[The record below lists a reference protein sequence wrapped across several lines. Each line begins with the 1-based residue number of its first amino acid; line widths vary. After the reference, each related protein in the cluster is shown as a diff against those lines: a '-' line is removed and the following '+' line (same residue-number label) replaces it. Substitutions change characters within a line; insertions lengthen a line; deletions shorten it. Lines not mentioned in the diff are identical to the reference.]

1 MVQAT
6 GLREN
11 LPVRWTVLEMLRWMT
26 GRFEERGLPSARL
39 DAELIIARA
48 LGLRRVQVYT
58 QFDRPLDADELGRL
72 RDLVR
77 RRQGGECVAYILG
90 EKEFYGLTFQ
100 VDHRVLVPRADTET
114 LVDEALT
121 RLREGGW
128 TSPRIVDVGTG
139 SGALAITLAKRCP
152 AAEVVAV
159 DLSGDALEVAQ
170 ANAARLG
177 VAVRFVQGDLA
188 DPLLGLGP
196 FHLVV
201 ANLPYIPTAEIAGLS
216 KDVQAE
222 PRLALD
228 GGPDGLALVRRL
240 VKRLP
245 DLLSEDGAVALEI
258 GKGQDGETAT
268 ICADNG
274 FVDMRTRRDLG
285 DVARVVS
292 ACRPAAL
299 ARRARAS
306 ETPETDATT
315 ETSPGEQTGLS
326 SLDPDVHAPD

>member
-1 MVQAT
+1 
-6 GLREN
+6 LREN
-11 LPVRWTVLEMLRWMT
+11 LPARWTVLEMLRWMT

-48 LGLRRVQVYT
+48 LGLTRVQVYT
-58 QFDRPLDADELGRL
+58 QFDRPLDAEELGRL

-77 RRQGGECVAYILG
+77 RRQSGECVAYILG

-100 VDHRVLVPRADTET
+100 VDRRVLVPRADTET

-128 TSPRIVDVGTG
+128 ANPRIVDVGTG
-139 SGALAITLAKRCP
+139 SGALAITLAKHCP
-152 AAEVVAV
+152 GAEVVAV
-159 DLSGDALEVAQ
+159 DLSADALEVAQ
-170 ANAARLG
+170 ANAGKLG
-177 VAVRFVQGDLA
+177 VAVRFLQGDLA
-188 DPLLGLGP
+188 GPLGGLGP
-196 FHLVV
+196 FHLLV
-201 ANLPYIPTAEIAGLS
+201 ANLPYVPSADIPGLS

-228 GGPDGLALVRRL
+228 GGADGLTLVRRL
-240 VKRLP
+240 IKTLP
-245 DLLSEDGAVALEI
+245 DILAEDGAVALEI
-258 GKGQDGETAT
+258 GKGQDTETAS
-268 ICADNG
+268 ICADAG
-274 FVDMRTRRDLG
+274 LVDVRVRRDLG

-299 ARRARAS
+299 ARRGVILER
-306 ETPETDATT
+306 PQTDPAA

-326 SLDPDVHAPD
+326 SFDPDVHAAD